1 MGEKN
6 SLSLDRLYR
15 LVKRLRA
22 PDGCPWDRA
31 QKKGDL
37 GRYLLNEAYE
47 VKDAIEAGG
56 AAALQ
61 EELGDLLFQIVFLSV
76 MAEEEGEFTLEGVL
90 SQVEDKMIRRHP
102 HVFGDV
108 DLQGVE
114 EVKKNWE
121 LIKAKEGKSILNG
134 VPKSLPA
141 LCRAQEVTRR
151 AARVGFDWPD
161 VKGVWEKIEE
171 ELRELRQAMGE
182 LDERRLQA
190 EMGDL
195 LFTCVNLA
203 RFLKVEAEEALN
215 ESTKRFLTRFSYLE
229 EKLKERGKSLEEA
242 TGEEMDALW
251 EEAKKR

>member
-1 MGEKN
+1 
-6 SLSLDRLYR
+6 
-15 LVKRLRA
+15 
-22 PDGCPWDRA
+22 
-31 QKKGDL
+31 
-37 GRYLLNEAYE
+37 
-47 VKDAIEAGG
+47 
-56 AAALQ
+56 
-61 EELGDLLFQIVFLSV
+61 
-76 MAEEEGEFTLEGVL
+76 
-90 SQVEDKMIRRHP
+90 MIRRHP

-242 TGEEMDALW
+242 TGEEMDDLW